1 MGFLVRRLLCL
12 LLCLMVWAGLVLPAQ
27 AAYRCSAMEGSR
39 IAEPCCPNE
48 FLPSPVEP
56 ALSHHCCELLQKP
69 SLDIPGTRPSP
80 TEDQLAQTPP
90 VLFVC
95 AVLSPPIPAR
105 TQPISRRHFPNGV
118 PPNTPLPRIGPTVLQ
133 I

>member
-1 MGFLVRRLLCL
+1 MGFLLRRLLCL

-27 AAYRCSAMEGSR
+27 AAYRCSAMQGSR
-39 IAEPCCPNE
+39 ITAPCCPSE
-48 FLPSPVEP
+48 VSPAPRQP

-69 SLDIPGTRPSP
+69 SLDTPGTRPNP
-80 TEDQLAQTPP
+80 TEEQLAQTPP
-90 VLFVC
+90 LLFVC
-95 AVLSPPIPAR
+95 AVLSLPGPAR
-105 TQPISRRHFPNGV
+105 TTPLSLRPFPKGV